1 MFTFR
6 GVKAISGGL
15 SHPRLHMKTTS
26 LLYAFVAGVT
36 VLLASCATDL
46 DTTRVPM
53 AASSSGDHSTVV
65 GKLDH
70 SISEY
75 RRSIGRAP
83 IQRHSALDRM
93 AMDHCRFMAKNRG
106 KFTLG
111 SENISHYGFEERSL
125 MAQRQYGMTSL
136 AENVAGGVIR
146 GDVANQLTGAWTGS
160 KKHLYNLKQDWDL
173 TGIGVYVADDGMV
186 YATQIFA
193 TKSNSHMEMMDRFRQ
208 F

>member
-1 MFTFR
+1 
-6 GVKAISGGL
+6 
-15 SHPRLHMKTTS
+15 MKTTS
-26 LLYAFVAGVT
+26 LLHGLAAGIT

-53 AASSSGDHSTVV
+53 SAGTPSNDSSVV
-65 GKLDH
+65 GRLDH
-70 SISEY
+70 SITKY
-75 RRSIGRAP
+75 RQSIGKSQIPREAV
-83 IQRHSALDRM
+83 LDRM

-111 SENISHYGFEERSL
+111 SENISHYGFEERAL
-125 MAQRQYGMTSL
+125 VAQRQHGMSSV

-146 GDVANQLTGAWTGS
+146 GDIPSQLTNAWTES
-160 KKHLYNLKQDWDL
+160 KDHVYNLKQNWDVS
-173 TGIGVYVADDGMV
+173 GIGVYVTDDGMV

-193 TKSNSHMEMMDRFRQ
+193 MKTKSHMQMVDRFRQ